1 MVLLFTEKK
10 IYQKELMI
18 IMKQIKKINLK
29 SQVRAELEE
38 YIHSLD
44 LDVANK
50 LPREEELCRILGIS
64 RVTLRSVLDDL
75 AAEGIIIRVHG
86 RGTFVN
92 PHFREIAC
100 RFDQAIHFP
109 DLIESS
115 GYKARMEIL
124 EIRMEPAEKEVAEA
138 LRLAPGAQVWSAL
151 KVFYADEH
159 PCVISYDYVST
170 EIFSEEALEKLKN
183 YKDSIFYFLYQET
196 GRRIAWDK
204 VEIDTILSDDIL
216 PRGMKVKGFPE
227 RKPFL
232 FLSSVNY
239 DEKNRE
245 SVYIREYINTSILK
259 YSQIRKRIFGTVNK
273 KETDPLCGT
282 EDLFLF
288 W

>member
-1 MVLLFTEKK
+1 
-10 IYQKELMI
+10 MI

-216 PRGMKVKGFPE
+216 SRGMKVKGFPE

-259 YSQIRKRIFGTVNK
+259 YSQIRKRIF
-273 KETDPLCGT
+273 
-282 EDLFLF
+282 
-288 W
+288 

>member
-109 DLIESS
+109 DLIESN

-259 YSQIRKRIFGTVNK
+259 YSQIRKRIF
-273 KETDPLCGT
+273 
-282 EDLFLF
+282 
-288 W
+288 

>member
-1 MVLLFTEKK
+1 MTENDK
-10 IYQKELMI
+10 ILSFQISVNYGTISGRKEKYAERKVT
-18 IMKQIKKINLK
+18 IMKQIKKIDLK

-38 YIHSLD
+38 YINSLD
-44 LDVANK
+44 LEVSNK

-75 AAEGIIIRVHG
+75 AAEGSIIRIHG
-86 RGTFVN
+86 KGTFVN

-100 RFDQAIHFP
+100 RFDQAVHFL

-124 EIRMEPAEKEVAEA
+124 EIRMETAEKEVAEA
-138 LRLAPGAQVWSAL
+138 LNLSPEAQVWSAL
-151 KVFYADEH
+151 KIFYADEL
-159 PCVISYDYVST
+159 PCAVSYDYVPT
-170 EIFSEEALEKLKN
+170 EIFSDEALEKLRN

-232 FLSSVNY
+232 FLSSINY

-259 YSQIRKRIFGTVNK
+259 YSQIRKRIF
-273 KETDPLCGT
+273 
-282 EDLFLF
+282 
-288 W
+288 